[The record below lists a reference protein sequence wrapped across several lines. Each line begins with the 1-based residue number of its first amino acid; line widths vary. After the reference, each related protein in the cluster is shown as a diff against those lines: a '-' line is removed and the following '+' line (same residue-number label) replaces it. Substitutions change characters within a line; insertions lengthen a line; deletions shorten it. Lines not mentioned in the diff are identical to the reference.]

1 MSREFSL
8 KQKTKK
14 ELINCCLTAEKALEI
29 ACQRLAEITDAN
41 PVKIFCIFMDEAD
54 KELEKKHHN

>member
-14 ELINCCLTAEKALEI
+14 ELISCCLTAEKALEI

-41 PVKIFCIFMDEAD
+41 AVKLFCIFMDQAD
-54 KELEKKHHN
+54 QELEKKTL